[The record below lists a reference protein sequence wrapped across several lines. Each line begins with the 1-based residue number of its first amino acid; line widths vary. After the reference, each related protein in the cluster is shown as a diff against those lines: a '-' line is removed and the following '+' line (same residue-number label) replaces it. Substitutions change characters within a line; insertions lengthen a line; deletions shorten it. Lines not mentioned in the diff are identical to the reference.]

1 MCDNVLYRIVWYGI
15 RARGAVGMVDGNRAV
30 SKIQI
35 APKTSEDREYLRM
48 LYEENA
54 EHARKHEELRGAAT
68 AIFMALIAGLLAF
81 AVGEGTTANREL
93 VSGCLIFG
101 SSLVGAL
108 VSYKHYER
116 YELHLNRLRGFRSA
130 LELGLTKGL
139 AEIGPI
145 CRKEHKAH
153 YRFTY
158 KWLKLHVLW
167 LVVYG
172 VTLLIG
178 AVLVTR
184 GLLNKPL

>member
-1 MCDNVLYRIVWYGI
+1 VCSI
-15 RARGAVGMVDGNRAV
+15 
-30 SKIQI
+30 
-35 APKTSEDREYLRM
+35 
-48 LYEENA
+48 
-54 EHARKHEELRGAAT
+54 
-68 AIFMALIAGLLAF
+68 
-81 AVGEGTTANREL
+81 
-93 VSGCLIFG
+93 
-101 SSLVGAL
+101 GAL

-116 YELHLNRLRGFRSA
+116 YELHRNRLLGFRSA

-139 AEIGPI
+139 AEIGPN